1 MKLIRELDLNK
12 VFYRPDWMEIEYS
25 TNCTDPK
32 EEINYTITISTY
44 GEAFLKKPR
53 QINKLL
59 VMSGHINLDK
69 RIAIIKSNR
78 IKKWEDATLVYTIDK
93 SFNYSKDPE
102 TNKLKIMQVELLDI
116 ILGNCFPEFQEH
128 IYIAPH
134 TYPFRGVDLA
144 KSKNPSNK
152 KSSKKATK

>member
-1 MKLIRELDLNK
+1 MKLIRELDLSK

-32 EEINYTITISTY
+32 EEIHYTITLTTY
-44 GEAFLKKPR
+44 GEAFLNRP
-53 QINKLL
+53 I

-69 RIAIIKSNR
+69 RIAVIKCNR
-78 IKKWEDATLVYTIDK
+78 IKNWENATFVYTIDK

-102 TNKLKIMQVELLDI
+102 TNKFKIMQVELLDI
-116 ILGNCFPEFQEH
+116 ILGNCFPEFQDH

-134 TYPFRGVDLA
+134 TYPLRGVDLA
-144 KSKNPSNK
+144 KAKAKATSNK

>member
-1 MKLIRELDLNK
+1 
-12 VFYRPDWMEIEYS
+12 
-25 TNCTDPK
+25 
-32 EEINYTITISTY
+32 
-44 GEAFLKKPR
+44 
-53 QINKLL
+53 
-59 VMSGHINLDK
+59 
-69 RIAIIKSNR
+69 
-78 IKKWEDATLVYTIDK
+78 
-93 SFNYSKDPE
+93 
-102 TNKLKIMQVELLDI
+102 MQVELLGI

>member
-1 MKLIRELDLNK
+1 MKLIRELDLSK
-12 VFYRPDWMEIEYS
+12 VFYRPDWMELEYS

-44 GEAFLKKPR
+44 GEAFLHKP
-53 QINKLL
+53 I

-69 RIAIIKSNR
+69 RIAVIKSNR
-78 IKKWEDATLVYTIDK
+78 IKNWEDATLVYTIDK
-93 SFNYSKDPE
+93 SFNYSKDPK

-144 KSKNPSNK
+144 KAKNPSNK